1 MKSTHA
7 VQPPM
12 GPGLQQQQ
20 ATTQSKIQIVRRR
33 PQRVTMMVGFLG
45 LFMALCGLARAGN
58 GQPTVMLV
66 REWNPDTGVLIGW
79 LPGHD
84 IVISLESAQ
93 DKKAAKFDLNE
104 AVNITWLRRSATSQ
118 DSTSDLRISPD
129 ARIFDGQKWLP
140 MSRDANMV
148 WIKKNLFLIHQIV
161 LEGSPYRH
169 PTKLQAEACPD
180 EAGAAKSF
188 TSSCTHKRGR

>member
-7 VQPPM
+7 VHPPM
-12 GPGLQQQQ
+12 GPEFQQPI
-20 ATTQSKIQIVRRR
+20 SNPELQIVRPR
-33 PQRVTMMVGFLG
+33 PQWVTIAVGSLG

-66 REWNPDTGVLIGW
+66 RQWNPDTGVLIGW
-79 LPGHD
+79 LPSHD

-104 AVNITWLRRSATSQ
+104 AVNITWVKRNASSQ

-129 ARIFDGQKWLP
+129 AREFDGQKWLP
-140 MSRDANMV
+140 LSRDANMV
-148 WIKKNLFLIHQIV
+148 WIKKSLFLIHQIV
-161 LEGSPYRH
+161 LEGSPYRR

-180 EAGAAKSF
+180 EPGAAKSF
-188 TSSCTHKRGR
+188 TSSCTHKHGR